1 MRPRI
6 INVLDIRGARL
17 IRLDHNRRRHVH
29 TYHPAQFGRRYNMPH
44 PAGRPIANSA
54 IVTHPNYHLGPDAVR
69 SCWPGGR
76 WDIERRI
83 ACGLVDAQA
92 TSRHIEIAP
101 DRIGYRQ
108 GAIEHDEI
116 GIKLRVVDVEICVKS
131 RVDYDIPGGH
141 RFVETR

>member
-29 TYHPAQFGRRYNMPH
+29 TFHPAQFGRRYNMPH

-92 TSRHIEIAP
+92 TSRHIE
-101 DRIGYRQ
+101 RSE
-108 GAIEHDEI
+108 EHTSE
-116 GIKLRVVDVEICVKS
+116 LQS
-131 RVDYDIPGGH
+131 RGH
-141 RFVETR
+141 LVCRLLLEKTKNINK